1 MNMSKTNEPNSPLG
15 VGSLAYIPSQAR
27 LIKYDSDGV
36 ASFHEN
42 LNKPVIVPIVGIE
55 DERVSHRVKIHY
67 KGGIW
72 WASDKDL
79 YEVDED
85 SLGSSMK

>member
-1 MNMSKTNEPNSPLG
+1 MSTYPKNDNSLG

-42 LNKPVIVPIVGIE
+42 LNKPVVVPIVGIE
-55 DERVSHRVKIHY
+55 NDRVSHQIKVHY
-67 KGGIW
+67 RGEIW

-79 YEVDED
+79 YEVSEN
-85 SLGSSMK
+85 SLGSSIK